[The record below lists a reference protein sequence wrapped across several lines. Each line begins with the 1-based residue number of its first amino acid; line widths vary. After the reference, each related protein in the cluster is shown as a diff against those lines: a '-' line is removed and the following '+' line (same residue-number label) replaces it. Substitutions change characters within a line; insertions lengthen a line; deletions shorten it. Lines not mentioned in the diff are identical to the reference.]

1 MRFNNPILDMLFGSK
16 VEAGSE
22 KQVREDSK
30 PADVSEEAAAWDQ
43 EEQAETVQPVAA
55 NELELSA
62 DHELNELHILWE
74 EQVGGQ
80 PSARLLLEGCE
91 DLPEKEL
98 EQELDRLHKEI
109 TQMAKAR
116 LKEIEEKL
124 KEEKEKLEKERE
136 KLEKER
142 EKSESQKPESHVED
156 LAEQTEDS
164 EYAEEEAEEPE
175 DPVIELD
182 AFPLVFISSD
192 KLRAW
197 LMVFPPVG
205 QGKEIGRAALEDA
218 LKENGVVY
226 GLDEGLLDSLPKEQR
241 RYFHLFPAAKGEP
254 AIHGEDGQIKE
265 FFDRHVKGELTVDD
279 RGRVDYTSLN
289 LVQGAEKGAVICEAI
304 PPTKAVHGRTV
315 LGKELLGKD
324 GKAAILPKGQ
334 NTEISEDGTLL
345 LASLSGH
352 VEYSGRVFQVKSTMD
367 VSGNVDYS
375 TGSINFPG
383 DVHIRGDVCSG
394 FSVKATGSI
403 AVDGVVEAG
412 VVEAGGDL
420 VIAKGIVGDKECII
434 RARRDVYTK
443 YLENGIVHA
452 RGKLITDCILHSEV
466 YCDEEVQVTT
476 GRGAIIGGRL
486 HVAREVQANI
496 IGSKSETMTTVILGG
511 QPCAD
516 FEKALLR
523 QGLEDLEYEMEKL
536 ERQSDSPAKA
546 KRMGQIR
553 LNLSV
558 NKMKLGQFEKEE
570 GRAGEVSE
578 EQGSCRLRC
587 QIIYPGVMLSIGDET
602 IQVTQEVSSCNA
614 RLVNG
619 EICLM

>member
-16 VEAGSE
+16 AEDSSE
-22 KQVREDSK
+22 KQVRENST
-30 PADVSEEAAAWDQ
+30 PADVPEKAAVWNQ
-43 EEQAETVQPVAA
+43 EEQAEPVQPAAA
-55 NELELSA
+55 NELGLSA

-74 EQVGGQ
+74 EQIGGQ
-80 PSARLLLEGCE
+80 PSVRLLLEGCE

-98 EQELDRLHKEI
+98 ERELDRLHKEI
-109 TQMAKAR
+109 TRAAKAR
-116 LKEIEEKL
+116 LKEVEAKL
-124 KEEKEKLEKERE
+124 KEAKKRLEKERE
-136 KLEKER
+136 EA
-142 EKSESQKPESHVED
+142 ESQKLESHIED
-156 LAEQTEDS
+156 PAEDS
-164 EYAEEEAEEPE
+164 EYAEEEAEELEKPE
-175 DPVIELD
+175 DPIIEMNALP
-182 AFPLVFISSD
+182 FVFISSD

-205 QGKEIGRAALEDA
+205 RGKEIERAALEDA
-218 LKENGVVY
+218 LKANGVVY
-226 GLDEGLLDSLPKEQR
+226 GLDEELLDRLPKEQG

-265 FFDRHVKGELTVDD
+265 FFNRHVKGELAVDD

-315 LGKELLGKD
+315 LGKEILGKD

-352 VEYSGRVFQVKSTMD
+352 VEYSGRVFQVKSTMN

-383 DVHIRGDVCSG
+383 DIHIRGDVCSG

-403 AVDGVVEAG
+403 TVDGVVEAG

-466 YCDEEVQVTT
+466 YCDEAIQVTT

-486 HVAREVQANI
+486 HVGREVQANI
-496 IGSKSETMTTVILGG
+496 VGSKSETMTTVILGG

-523 QGLEDLEYEMEKL
+523 QSLEDLEYEMEKL
-536 ERQSDSPAKA
+536 ERQPDSPAKA

-553 LNLSV
+553 LSLSV

-570 GRAGEVSE
+570 GRAGEISK